1 MLKFGILTHDQYN
14 RARGFRGLSRPRV
27 SFSRPR
33 VSYGLLEIGENPTD
47 EEIQRFED
55 ISSILRTSNGTF
67 RTTFHHR
74 FGDVDA
80 KTMRIVE
87 RFYRTDAEL
96 YVQDRAV
103 SHGLT
108 SCELAEQLF
117 QVFPRAEFEASD
129 RVLFLFRLSLENGE
143 TYIVEPN
150 GQPLQ
155 YIKPPFAVVL
165 SHREPPQYPLNQLI
179 AARAK
184 WRFRHL
190 PLVDGWMD
198 SCGGDGYRVD
208 KMSCVHPQA
217 RSLSKRNPRFQVRMR
232 SVFEH
237 TPGVDVLRTMNI
249 LNKAYFSA
257 EQLVNAASAAFHS
270 LKPGGIWI
278 VGRTLEEDFSNHVTF
293 LRRQPEKWEVLDRI
307 GNGSEIEEFAAR
319 APAIL

>member
-1 MLKFGILTHDQYN
+1 MLRFGICTQAEYIK
-14 RARGFRGLSRPRV
+14 ARGRQSLAGSGV
-27 SFSRPR
+27 SFS
-33 VSYGLLEIGENPTD
+33 LLEVGEDATE
-47 EEIQRFED
+47 EEIQRFEA
-55 ISSILRTSNGTF
+55 ISCTLGTSNGTN
-67 RTTFHHR
+67 RTTFRHR
-74 FGDVDA
+74 FRDVDVV
-80 KTMRIVE
+80 TMRIVE

-96 YVQDRAV
+96 YIQDRAA

-108 SCELAEQLF
+108 SCELAEQFF

-129 RVLFLFRLSLENGE
+129 RVLYLLRLSLVNGE

-165 SHREPPQYPLNQLI
+165 CPREPYRYPLNHLI

-190 PLVDGWMD
+190 SLADGWMD
-198 SCGGDGYRVD
+198 SSGGDGYRVD
-208 KMSCVHPQA
+208 KICCIHPQA
-217 RSLSKRNPRFQVRMR
+217 RSLMKRNSRFQVRMR

-278 VGRTLEEDFSNHVTF
+278 VGRTLEENFSNHVTF
-293 LRRQPEKWEVLDRI
+293 LRRHQEKWEVLDRI
-307 GNGSEIEEFAAR
+307 GKGSEMEEFAAR
-319 APAIL
+319 APAILQGSLR